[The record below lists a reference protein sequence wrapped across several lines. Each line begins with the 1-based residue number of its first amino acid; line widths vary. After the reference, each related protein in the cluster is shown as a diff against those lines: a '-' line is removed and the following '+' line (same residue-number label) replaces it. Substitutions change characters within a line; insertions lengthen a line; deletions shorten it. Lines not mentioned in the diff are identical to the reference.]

1 MALNT
6 PLARK
11 MGIKYPIFGLAHNID
26 VMVALGKA
34 GGYPVF
40 GAARSM
46 PDEIAEEAR
55 IMKDRLG
62 DLPFGIDLML
72 PSTVGDDTDRE
83 GTKSNL
89 PDAHKA
95 FVQKLTEKYKVP
107 AATKPT
113 FFSSQIRS
121 QQLFEEQ
128 MAATLESGAHSFAS
142 AVGMPPEMIRRAK
155 DHGKVTF
162 SLVGAPRHAEKAK
175 AAGVDVIVAQGY
187 DAGGHTGPI
196 GTFSLVPQVVEVA
209 GDTPVLAAG
218 GVGHGRHIAASFGLG
233 AQGVW
238 LGTAWLASKEHALC
252 DALLNKLLKA
262 NSLDTTISLS
272 HSGKSCRIVKS
283 AWSEEWDRPDAPEPL
298 KMPYQQVLT
307 ADLVAGVNEHEI
319 EPLIYEATGQS
330 IAWFNEL
337 KTVDEIMQRLVGE
350 TEVALANMQQ
360 QLAG

>member
-1 MALNT
+1 MALT
-6 PLARK
+6 SPIAKK
-11 MGIKYPIFGLAHNID
+11 MGIRYPIFGLAHNVD

-46 PDEIAEEAR
+46 PDEITEVARVMKEE
-55 IMKDRLG
+55 LG

-72 PSTVGDDTDRE
+72 PTTVGDDTDRD
-83 GTKSNL
+83 GTKLNL
-89 PDAHKA
+89 PEEHQQFIRD
-95 FVQKLTEKYKVP
+95 LTKKYNVP
-107 AATKPT
+107 KATKPT

-128 MAATLESGAHSFAS
+128 LAATLESDAHSFAS
-142 AVGMPPEMIRRAK
+142 AVGMPAEMISQAK
-155 DHGKVTF
+155 DYGKITF

-196 GTFSLVPQVVEVA
+196 GTFSLVPQVVDVA
-209 GDTPVLAAG
+209 GDIPVLAAG

-272 HSGKSCRIVKS
+272 HSGKSCRLIKS
-283 AWSEEWDRPDAPEPL
+283 AWSEEWDQPDAPKPL

-307 ADLVAGVNEHEI
+307 ADIIAGIDEHEI

-337 KTVDEIMQRLVGE
+337 MTVEEIVQRLVSE
-350 TEVALANMQQ
+350 SNAALSSMSDL
-360 QLAG
+360 LAS

>member
-1 MALNT
+1 MKLT
-6 PLARK
+6 SPLAEK
-11 MGIKYPIFGLAHNID
+11 MGIRYPIFGLAHNVD

-46 PDEIAEEAR
+46 PEEIAEEAR
-55 IMKDRLG
+55 IMKEELG

-72 PSTVGDDTDRE
+72 PTSVGDETDRRA
-83 GTKSNL
+83 SLAAL
-89 PDAHKA
+89 PREHKEFICKIA
-95 FVQKLTEKYKVP
+95 DKYNVP
-107 AATKPT
+107 RATKPT

-128 MAATLESGAHSFAS
+128 MAATLESQAHSFAS
-142 AVGMPPEMIRRAK
+142 AVGMPPEMIKRAK
-155 DHGKVTF
+155 EHGKVTF
-162 SLVGAPRHAEKAK
+162 SLVGAPSHAEKAK

-196 GTFSLVPQVVEVA
+196 GTFSLVPQVVDVA
-209 GDTPVLAAG
+209 GDIPVLAAG
-218 GVGHGRHIAASFGLG
+218 GVGHGRHIAASFALG

-238 LGTAWLASKEHALC
+238 LGTAWLASREHALC

-262 NSLDTTISLS
+262 DSLDTTISLS
-272 HSGKSCRIVKS
+272 HSGKSCRLIKS
-283 AWSEEWDRPDAPEPL
+283 AWSDEWDRSDAPAPL

-307 ADLVAGVNEHEI
+307 ADIIAGINEHEI

-337 KTVDEIMQRLVGE
+337 KSVDEIMQRLVAESE
-350 TEVALANMQQ
+350 TALSNMN
-360 QLAG
+360 QLLAS

>member
-1 MALNT
+1 MKLT
-6 PLARK
+6 SPICEK
-11 MGIKYPIFGLAHNID
+11 MGIRYPIFGLAHNID
-26 VMVALGKA
+26 VMVALAKA

-46 PDEIAEEAR
+46 PEEIAEEAR
-55 IMKDRLG
+55 IMKEELG

-72 PSTVGDDTDRE
+72 PTSVGDETDRRA
-83 GTKSNL
+83 SLAAL
-89 PDAHKA
+89 PREHKE
-95 FVQKLTEKYKVP
+95 FVCKIADKYKVP
-107 AATKPT
+107 RATKPT

-128 MAATLESGAHSFAS
+128 MAATLESQAHSFAS
-142 AVGMPPEMIRRAK
+142 AVGMPPEMIQRAR
-155 DHGKVTF
+155 DHGKITF

-175 AAGVDVIVAQGY
+175 AAGIDVIVAQGY

-196 GTFSLVPQVVEVA
+196 GTFSLVPQVVDVA
-209 GDTPVLAAG
+209 GDIPVLAAG
-218 GVGHGRHIAASFGLG
+218 GVGHGRHIAASFALG

-252 DALLNKLLKA
+252 EALLAKLLKA
-262 NSLDTTISLS
+262 DSLDTTISLS
-272 HSGKSCRIVKS
+272 HSGKSCRLIKS
-283 AWSEEWDRPDAPEPL
+283 AWTDEWDRPDAPKPL

-307 ADLVAGVNEHEI
+307 ADIIAGINEHEI

-337 KTVDEIMQRLVGE
+337 KTVDEIMLRLV
-350 TEVALANMQQ
+350 TESESAFSNMNQLLAS
-360 QLAG
+360 